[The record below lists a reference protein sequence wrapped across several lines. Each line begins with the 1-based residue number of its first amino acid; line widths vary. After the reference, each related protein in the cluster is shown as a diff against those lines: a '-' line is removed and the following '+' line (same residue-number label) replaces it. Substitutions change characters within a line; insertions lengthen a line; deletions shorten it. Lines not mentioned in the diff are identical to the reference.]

1 MIRYLLDTNAYF
13 AILKYLAGEFQSSNM
28 ENVLKGECY
37 ISKLTQIEI
46 ISVIGQYARGRDRQ
60 VQRCDRVHAETG
72 KRCDV
77 AYVVERRKKWSRQK
91 LHDWLKLEKDISS
104 GISEKWKLQV
114 LNVNNQVIDEA
125 ERFIQKALIHN
136 FRSMDAM
143 ILGTAK
149 AYSTNESKMVVVTA
163 DKALKAGME
172 KIGYPSVSFV

>member
-1 MIRYLLDTNAYF
+1 M
-13 AILKYLAGEFQSSNM
+13 
-28 ENVLKGECY
+28 
-37 ISKLTQIEI
+37 
-46 ISVIGQYARGRDRQ
+46 
-60 VQRCDRVHAETG
+60 
-72 KRCDV
+72 
-77 AYVVERRKKWSRQK
+77 
-91 LHDWLKLEKDISS
+91 
-104 GISEKWKLQV
+104 
-114 LNVNNQVIDEA
+114 NNQVIDEA